1 MKAIRRFTVR
11 TVLPAALDP
20 LGELALNL
28 RWSWHTATQDLFESL
43 DPALWDDV
51 GGDPVQLL
59 GALGPERL
67 AALAADPEVVRRVE
81 AAAADLRA
89 YLEGDRWYQG
99 LVAAATEV
107 TPSRSDRLLL
117 ARVRHHRRA
126 PAVLRRPRHPGR

>member
-28 RWSWHTATQDLFESL
+28 RWCWDTATQDLFESL
-43 DPALWDDV
+43 DPVLWDDV

-81 AAAADLRA
+81 VAAADLQA
-89 YLEGDRWYQG
+89 YLEGDRW
-99 LVAAATEV
+99 
-107 TPSRSDRLLL
+107 
-117 ARVRHHRRA
+117 
-126 PAVLRRPRHPGR
+126 